1 MGATVT
7 RYKKRNRKKMG
18 TRRKMSGGADSVSA
32 TSAKTAP
39 ATTILVKP
47 KALNLNHNK
56 VDINNKRVFVNN
68 PNEKTTTYKTG
79 YKIHPYILYLIQKK
93 IVSPEGYYEDNWEKK
108 LAELMLT
115 NGGLEHRVH
124 VIPESGVDKQTVDDV
139 LNNVYK
145 SMKDADDSLAALF
158 LNSKVITNN
167 LIDKTLE
174 NTSKNVKRIDFKDI
188 FGKIKSKYKYIKVK
202 V

>member
-1 MGATVT
+1 MGSTVT
-7 RYKKRNRKKMG
+7 RYKKRNRKKRG
-18 TRRKMSGGADSVSA
+18 TRRKMRGGTKSTTSG
-32 TSAKTAP
+32 
-39 ATTILVKP
+39 KP
-47 KALNLNHNK
+47 KALNLTHNK
-56 VDINNKRVFVNN
+56 VDINDKRVFINN
-68 PNEKTTTYKTG
+68 PDDPDDPDEKTTTYKTG

-93 IVSPEGYYEDNWEKK
+93 IVSPEGYYMNDWEKK
-108 LAELMLT
+108 LADLMLT
-115 NGGLEHRVH
+115 DGGLEHRVH
-124 VIPESGVDKQTVDDV
+124 VIPESGVDKQTINDV

-167 LIDKTLE
+167 FIDDTMK
-174 NTSKNVKRIDFKDI
+174 NTSKNAMRIDFKDI

>member
-1 MGATVT
+1 MGSTVT
-7 RYKKRNRKKMG
+7 RYKKRNRKKRG
-18 TRRKMSGGADSVSA
+18 TRRKMRGGA
-32 TSAKTAP
+32 TS
-39 ATTILVKP
+39 TTSGKP
-47 KALNLNHNK
+47 KALNLTHNK
-56 VDINNKRVFVNN
+56 VDINDKRVFIND
-68 PNEKTTTYKTG
+68 PDDPDDPDEKTTTYKTG

-93 IVSPEGYYEDNWEKK
+93 IVSPEGYYMNDWEKN
-108 LAELMLT
+108 LADLMLT
-115 NGGLEHRVH
+115 DGGLEHRVH
-124 VIPESGVDKQTVDDV
+124 VIPESGVDKQTINDV

-167 LIDKTLE
+167 FIDDTMK
-174 NTSKNVKRIDFKDI
+174 NTSKNAMRIDFKDI